1 MSVEAGSG
9 AATGWVEGAAA
20 RLLDAFYD
28 LSGGGLTVAVSI
40 GGSDT
45 REGAARRAGLA
56 PDSTECG
63 VALRFLLNQGYVK
76 RAGSPASGYEITV
89 AGMDRARQARGL
101 DAGVGGEGESAMSD
115 KMQKRLVTLLSIAIA
130 MGLSQPVSNFI
141 REQIPERRGVRDDLA
156 EAVLEGIV
164 RTTAFFLA
172 SFIVRQIA
180 GRR

>member
-1 MSVEAGSG
+1 MSVEQESG
-9 AATGWVEGAAA
+9 ATTGWVEGAAA

-28 LSGGGLTVAVSI
+28 LSGGDLTVAVPI
-40 GGSDT
+40 GSSDT
-45 REGAARRAGLA
+45 REGAARRAGVS

-63 VALRFLLNQGYVK
+63 VALRFLLNQGYLKSV
-76 RAGSPASGYEITV
+76 GSPASGYELTV
-89 AGMDRARQARGL
+89 AGADRARRARGL
-101 DAGVGGEGESAMSD
+101 DAGVGGKGESAMSD
-115 KMQKRLVTLLSIAIA
+115 KTQKRLVTLLSIAIA

-141 REQIPERRGVRDDLA
+141 REQIPEKRGIRDDLA

-172 SFIVRQIA
+172 SFIVRQLA